1 VQRRADSRVGG
12 AAGATIIALGLVLSV
27 SALASDAFD
36 PRRNQWFRDTP
47 EIQRDQDPTLVPMG
61 KGAVFVPCMSDP
73 ELEPPYML
81 YDEDG
86 RLNTAPTGTRIVARP
101 GVYRVIM
108 GSGPVGD
115 RVVRRVEIVE
125 GRTTLVEPDW
135 AGLRVQVVDENTIP
149 FRGEYEL
156 VALPGMQNYGV
167 GRGAQ
172 LEQGERVR
180 SWVLE
185 PGLYMLLKV
194 GESYQ
199 ARRDFFT
206 FRVRPGVL
214 EQLTLVADPETGDF
228 KGAGEQ
234 RAFGAG
240 SALERD
246 LILAIIVGG
255 GVNLTSQSNVT
266 GVADK
271 TTLGPSFYF
280 DTLLQYL
287 KEKHYVYS
295 RLNLEE
301 AFTQED
307 LGRFEKNIDFWRL
320 DALYAYK
327 LWPSLGP
334 YVRAG
339 VESTIFPG
347 FLYFD
352 SPRDVSWVKDGE
364 TRRTWSGRRQFQV
377 TDSMFPMVLKGGT
390 GLRFNTPPLSWL
402 DLWALLG
409 VGGRFTVTNH
419 MFASADV
426 SGTDPYEVNRI
437 HSFEDFGA
445 ESTVVARATLTRWV
459 LLNTE
464 FEVFA
469 PFDDFLDP
477 SFRWDNNLALRIT
490 SYVSISYIYRMKF
503 EPSLNDALQHDHQA
517 LLRFSYKFL

>member
-1 VQRRADSRVGG
+1 MGVGS
-12 AAGATIIALGLVLSV
+12 AILTL
-27 SALASDAFD
+27 ALAGVFAAPGPGDEAFD
-36 PRRNQWFRDTP
+36 PAVRQWFRAAP

-73 ELEPPYML
+73 QAEPPYML
-81 YDEDG
+81 YDG
-86 RLNTAPTGTRIVARP
+86 KKQVASAPAGTRIVARP
-101 GVYRVIM
+101 GRYRMIM
-108 GSGPVGD
+108 GSGPVGE
-115 RVVRRVEIVE
+115 RVVRQVEIIE
-125 GRTTLVEPDW
+125 GKTAMVSPDW
-135 AGLRVQVVDENTIP
+135 AGLRIQVVDENTIP

-172 LEQGERVR
+172 LEQGEQVR
-180 SWVLE
+180 TWILE

-199 ARRDFFT
+199 ARRNFFT
-206 FRVRPGVL
+206 FRARPGIL
-214 EQLTLVADPETGDF
+214 EQLTLVADPGTGDF

-240 SALERD
+240 SSLERD
-246 LILAIIVGG
+246 LILAVIVGG

-266 GVADK
+266 GAADK

-280 DTLLQYL
+280 DTLLQYT
-287 KEKHYVYS
+287 KRRHYVYG

-301 AFTQED
+301 AFTQQD
-307 LGRFEKNIDFWRL
+307 WGRFEKNIDFWRL
-320 DALYAYK
+320 DALYAFK
-327 LWPSLGP
+327 MWPSLGP

-347 FLYFD
+347 FLYFNEK
-352 SPRDVSWVKDGE
+352 RDVVWMEDGVERGSWA
-364 TRRTWSGRRQFQV
+364 GRRQFQV
-377 TDSMFPMVLKGGT
+377 TDPAFPMVLKGGT

-409 VGGRFTVTNH
+409 VGGRFTVTRD
-419 MFASADV
+419 MFTSVDD
-426 SGTDPYEVNRI
+426 SGTDVYEVSKI

-445 ESTVVARATLTRWV
+445 ESTIVARATLTRWV

-464 FEVFA
+464 FDIFF
-469 PFDDFLDP
+469 PFDDFIQP

-490 SYVSISYIYRMKF
+490 SYVSVSYIYRMKY
-503 EPSLNDALQHDHQA
+503 EPAINDALQHDHQA

>member
-1 VQRRADSRVGG
+1 MATAALVLLTLLVSAPVRADDG
-12 AAGATIIALGLVLSV
+12 
-27 SALASDAFD
+27 FD
-36 PRRNQWFRDTP
+36 PTLHQWFRGSP
-47 EIQRDQDPTLVPMG
+47 ETQRDQDPTLVPMG
-61 KGAVFVPCMSDP
+61 KGAVFVPCMSEP
-73 ELEPPYML
+73 GLEPPYML

-86 RLNTAPTGTRIVARP
+86 KVGDAPMGTRIVARP
-101 GVYRVIM
+101 GSYRVIL

-115 RVVRRVEIVE
+115 RVVRHLEIIE
-125 GRTTLVEPDW
+125 GKTTMVTPDW
-135 AGLRVQVVDENTIP
+135 AGLRVQIVDENTIP

-180 SWVLE
+180 TWIME

-199 ARRDFFT
+199 ARRNFFT

-214 EQLTLVADPETGDF
+214 EQLTLVADPTSGDF

-240 SALERD
+240 SNLERD
-246 LILAIIVGG
+246 LILAIIIGG

-280 DTLLQYL
+280 DTLLQYT
-287 KEKHYVYS
+287 KRKHYVYS

-307 LGRFEKNIDFWRL
+307 WGRFEKNIDFWRL
-320 DALYAYK
+320 DALYAFK
-327 LWPSLGP
+327 LWPFLGP

-352 SPRDVSWVKDGE
+352 SKRDVALVEGGV
-364 TRRTWSGRRQFQV
+364 TRRTWMDRHQFQV
-377 TDSMFPMVLKGGT
+377 TDPAFPMVLKGGT
-390 GLRFNTPPLSWL
+390 GLRFNTPPLPWL
-402 DLWALLG
+402 DFWALLG
-409 VGGRFTVTNH
+409 VGGRFTITRD
-419 MFASADV
+419 MFTSIDD
-426 SGTDPYEVNRI
+426 SGTEPYEVKRI
-437 HSFEDFGA
+437 HSFENFGA
-445 ESTVVARATLTRWV
+445 ESTIVARATITRWV

-464 FEVFA
+464 LEVFA
-469 PFDDFLDP
+469 PFDDFLVP

-490 SYVSISYIYRMKF
+490 SYVSISYIYRMKY
-503 EPSLNDALQHDHQA
+503 EPSLDPGLQHDHQA

>member
-1 VQRRADSRVGG
+1 VSSAS
-12 AAGATIIALGLVLSV
+12 AILVL
-27 SALASDAFD
+27 ALAGVIGAPEPPAEEGFD
-36 PRRNQWFRDTP
+36 PKLHQWFRGAP
-47 EIQRDQDPTLVPMG
+47 ETQRDQDPTLVPMG
-61 KGAVFVPCMSDP
+61 KGAVFVPAMSDP

-81 YDEDG
+81 YDEEGQVD
-86 RLNTAPTGTRIVARP
+86 TAPCGSRIVAPP
-101 GVYRVIM
+101 GAYRVII
-108 GSGPVGD
+108 GSGPVGE
-115 RVVRRVEIVE
+115 RVVRPVDIVE
-125 GRTTLVEPDW
+125 GKTTMVMPDW
-135 AGLRVQVVDENTIP
+135 SGLRVQVVDENTIP

-156 VALPGMQNYGV
+156 VALPGMKNYGV

-180 SWVLE
+180 TWLME

-199 ARRDFFT
+199 ARRNFFT

-214 EQLTLVADPETGDF
+214 EQLTLVADPNSGDF

-240 SALERD
+240 AGLQRD
-246 LILAIIVGG
+246 LLLAIIIGG

-280 DTLLQYL
+280 DTLLQYS
-287 KEKHYVYS
+287 KNRHYVYS

-307 LGRFEKNIDFWRL
+307 WGRFEKNIDFWRL

-327 LWPSLGP
+327 LLPFLGP

-339 VESTIFPG
+339 IESTLFPG

-352 SPRDVSWVKDGE
+352 GKRDVAWVDGAD
-364 TRRTWSGRRQFQV
+364 RVKLWAGRRQFQV
-377 TDSMFPMVLKGGT
+377 TDPAFPMVLKGGM

-402 DLWALLG
+402 DFWALLG
-409 VGGRFTVTNH
+409 VGGRFTITNE
-419 MFASADV
+419 MFTSVDD
-426 SGTDPYEVNRI
+426 STTDAHEVRRI

-445 ESTVVARATLTRWV
+445 ESTIVARATITRWV

-464 FEVFA
+464 LEVFA
-469 PFDDFLDP
+469 PFERFLEP

-490 SYVSISYIYRMKF
+490 SYISIAYIYRMKY
-503 EPSLNDALQHDHQA
+503 EPSINDALQHDHQA